1 MFFEMC
7 KNRVFSLFAYLL
19 LGIKLILLPYKMLS
33 IPYKTHLFP
42 QPTCPFI
49 GIFNLLFL
57 YSFFLFHYRSC
68 YPSLSPCFTI
78 KNPQHFSS
86 TPLHL
91 YSIYNK
97 GMKNRNKM
105 LSHPTKHNALITSN
119 HVLVLQNLLFR
130 IPKILL
136 QHRNIS
142 PLPKPNKYVKHQRAV

>member
-7 KNRVFSLFAYLL
+7 KNGVFSLFGYLL
-19 LGIKLILLPYKMLS
+19 LGINPILLPCKTLS
-33 IPYKTHLFP
+33 LPYKTHSFL

-68 YPSLSPCFTI
+68 YLLLSSCFTI
-78 KNPQHFSS
+78 KTPQHFSS

-97 GMKNRNKM
+97 GMKNPNKT
-105 LSHPTKHNALITSN
+105 LSRHTKHNTLITSN
-119 HVLVLQNLLFR
+119 YDLTLQNLLFR
-130 IPKILL
+130 IPKIFF

-142 PLPKPNKYVKHQRAV
+142 PLPKPNKYVKRQRAV